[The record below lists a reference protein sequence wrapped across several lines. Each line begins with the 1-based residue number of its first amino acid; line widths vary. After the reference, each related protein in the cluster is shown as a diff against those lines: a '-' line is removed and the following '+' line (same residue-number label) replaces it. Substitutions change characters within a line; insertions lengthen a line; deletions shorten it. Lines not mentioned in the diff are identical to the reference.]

1 MPRPQAAPS
10 RTLHM
15 IGNAHIDPVWLW
27 QWPEGLAEARA
38 TFRSAI
44 ERMAEYPDFVFTCDQ
59 VALLAWIEESEPT
72 LFEEIRTKV
81 AEGRWVNAG
90 GWWVEPDCNLPI
102 GESFCRQGL
111 YGQRYLREK
120 FGRAATV
127 GLNADPFGHHA
138 NIPQILAQQGITA
151 YCFLRPGPHEAELP
165 GNPFWWESPD
175 GSRVLAYRIPH
186 EYCSPRADVAHHIDK
201 AAAQMPTGLAQ
212 AMVFYG
218 VGNHGGGPTR
228 ANLDSI
234 RRLDDLGAYGELVL
248 SSPQDYVDAVRASG
262 ADLPVWQGDLQH
274 HAAGCYSA
282 HSGIKAWMRS
292 AEHALLVAEKWATV
306 AGRVAGTRV
315 PHAELTNAWKV
326 VLFNQFHDILPGTSI
341 EPAYDDARDQLGEA
355 RSIARRTVNLA
366 LQTIARDVDIPV
378 REGSQPV
385 LVFNPH
391 PWPVRADVECEFG
404 LGGYRSAVT
413 DADGHSVPTQPTR
426 PLATTWNPR
435 RLAFTADLPPLG
447 YRLYWVGP
455 ADSASQPVGSASR
468 PVGSAQPPAG
478 SAAPAPMVLE
488 NDDLRVVVD
497 EQTGQ
502 LRSLLHKETGHD
514 LVAGVD
520 RPHTVVTDDP
530 TDTWGHRVVSYAQPG
545 KAFTCRSVR
554 LVEDGPV
561 RSVLRIERTYA
572 ASTLVEE
579 LVLGARARHLE
590 LRVTLDWHQRLAL
603 LKLRFP
609 VALDDPTA
617 TYEIP
622 YGHLVRPADGAEEP
636 GQTWVDVTG
645 VLPNGARAG
654 LTVVNDAKSAYDV
667 SSGPGWADIGITA
680 TRSPVYAWHEPRELD
695 TDSDYSYQDQGRQA
709 FRCLLVPHAG
719 DWRTVGVPRL
729 SAELLQRPIPLYE
742 SFHPGRLPAST
753 SFGSVADGSVVPVVL
768 KRAEDG
774 PEHVVVRAYESG
786 GVSARMRL
794 DLGFAGRT
802 VVADFAP
809 HQIKT
814 FLVPFAADQP
824 VVEANLL
831 EDPNQESA

>member
-1 MPRPQAAPS
+1 
-10 RTLHM
+10 M

-44 ERMAEYPDFVFTCDQ
+44 DRMAEYPDFVFTSDQ
-59 VALLAWIEESEPT
+59 VALLAWIEESDPG

-90 GWWVEPDCNLPI
+90 GWWVEPDCNLPT

-111 YGQRYLREK
+111 YGQRYLRER
-120 FGRAATV
+120 FGKAATV

-138 NIPQILAQQGITA
+138 NIPQILAKQGMDA

-186 EYCSPRADVAHHIDK
+186 EYCSPGADIAYHVDK
-201 AAAQMPTGLAQ
+201 AVAQLPAGLSQ

-234 RRLDDLGAYGELVL
+234 RRLDELGAYGELVM
-248 SSPQDYVDAVRASG
+248 SGPQDYVDSVRACAERSG
-262 ADLPVWQGDLQH
+262 VDLPSWKGDLQH

-282 HSGIKAWMRS
+282 HSGVKAWMRR

-306 AGRVAGTRV
+306 AGQVAGTPV
-315 PHAELTNAWKV
+315 PSDELTGAWKL

-341 EPAYDDARDQLGEA
+341 EPAYEDARDQLGAA
-355 RSIARRTVNLA
+355 RSVARRTVNLA

-404 LGGYRSAVT
+404 LGGDRAAVT
-413 DADGHSVPTQPTR
+413 DADGNQVPAQRTR
-426 PLATTWNPR
+426 PLATTSNPR
-435 RLAFTADLPPLG
+435 RLAFPAELPALG
-447 YRLYWVGP
+447 YRLYWIDPAGTTSRPAPAVTPTRSGGP
-455 ADSASQPVGSASR
+455 A
-468 PVGSAQPPAG
+468 
-478 SAAPAPMVLE
+478 VLE
-488 NDDLRVVVD
+488 NDHVRIVVD
-497 EQTGQ
+497 EQTGW
-502 LRSLLHKETGHD
+502 LRSLLHKESGHD
-514 LVAGVD
+514 LVAGVE

-561 RSVLRIERTYA
+561 RSVLRVEHSYA

-579 LVLGARARHLE
+579 LVLGAQARHLE
-590 LRVTLDWHQRLAL
+590 LRVTLDWHEQLSL

-609 VALDDPTA
+609 VALGDPTA

-622 YGHLVRPADGAEEP
+622 YAHLVRPADGAEEP
-636 GQTWVDVTG
+636 GQSWVDVSGTRADG
-645 VLPNGARAG
+645 SHADGSRAG
-654 LTVVNDAKSAYDV
+654 LTVVCDAKAAYDV

-680 TRSPVYAWHEPRELD
+680 ARSPVYAWHEPRELD
-695 TDSDYSYQDQGRQA
+695 GDGLHSYQDQGRQA
-709 FRCLLVPHAG
+709 FTCLLVPHAG
-719 DWRTVGVPRL
+719 DWRAAGVPRL
-729 SAELLQRPIPLYE
+729 AAELLQRPVSLYE

-753 SFGSVADGSVVPVVL
+753 SFASVSDGSVVPTVL
-768 KRAEDG
+768 KQAEDS
-774 PEHVVVRAYESG
+774 PHHMVVRAYESA
-786 GVSARMRL
+786 GVPARMSM
-794 DLGFAGRT
+794 DLGFADRAVT
-802 VVADFAP
+802 ADFAP
-809 HQIKT
+809 YEIKT
-814 FLVPFAADQP
+814 FLVPLATDQP
-824 VVEANLL
+824 VVETNLL
-831 EDPNQESA
+831 EDPDQERG